1 MKLGAAGDIS
11 HGAVELA
18 GPAILVGVAGR
29 KRTGMPKRLAFDE
42 ADALFGNRTEV
53 QFALNPRGES
63 DGVGILRLFPL
74 CERRNG

>member
-1 MKLGAAGDIS
+1 
-11 HGAVELA
+11 
-18 GPAILVGVAGR
+18 
-29 KRTGMPKRLAFDE
+29 MPKRLAFDE